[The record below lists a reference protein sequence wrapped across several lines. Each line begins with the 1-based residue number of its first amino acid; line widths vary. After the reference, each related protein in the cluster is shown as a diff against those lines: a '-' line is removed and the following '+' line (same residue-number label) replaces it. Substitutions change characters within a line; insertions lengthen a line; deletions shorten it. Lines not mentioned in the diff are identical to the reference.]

1 MKISTR
7 GRYGLR
13 LLVDLAEHQNE
24 GPVALSHVAQR
35 QELSEKY
42 LQQVALLLT
51 RGGFLVSIKGARGGY
66 RLKDSPE
73 KILIYDVL
81 DFLEGNI
88 TFEETPQGQES
99 AIERVIRLHFY
110 QKLDQEVRK
119 VFENV
124 TLAGVTRAEWFTY
137 MI

>member
-13 LLVDLAEHQNE
+13 LLVDLAEHQDE

-110 QKLDQEVRK
+110 QKLDQKVRK

>member
-13 LLVDLAEHQNE
+13 LLVDLAEHQSE
-24 GPVALSHVAQR
+24 GPVALSHVAHR

-51 RGGFLVSIKGARGGY
+51 RGGFLNSIKGAGGGY
-66 RLKDSPE
+66 QLKDSPE
-73 KILIYDVL
+73 KIFIYDVL
-81 DFLEGNI
+81 TLLEGYI
-88 TFEETPQGQES
+88 SFEETTQGQES
-99 AIERVIRLHFY
+99 VIERVIRLHFY

-119 VFENV
+119 VFEKVSLAEV
-124 TLAGVTRAEWFTY
+124 TKAEWFTY

>member
-24 GPVALSHVAQR
+24 GPVALSHVAHR

-51 RGGFLVSIKGARGGY
+51 RGGFLVSIKGAGGGY
-66 RLKDSPE
+66 QLKESPE
-73 KILIYDVL
+73 KIFIYDVL
-81 DFLEGNI
+81 DLLEGNI
-88 TFEETPQGQES
+88 TFEETSQGQES

-110 QKLDQEVRK
+110 QKLDQEVHK

-124 TLAGVTRAEWFTY
+124 TLAEVTRAEWFTY

>member
-24 GPVALSHVAQR
+24 GPVALSQVAHR

-51 RGGFLVSIKGARGGY
+51 HGGFLTSLKGAGGGY
-66 RLKDSPE
+66 QLKNSPE
-73 KILIYDVL
+73 KIAIYDVL
-81 DFLEGNI
+81 NLLEGNI
-88 TFEETPQGQES
+88 TFEETPPEQES

-110 QKLDQEVRK
+110 RKLDQEIRK

-124 TLAGVTRAEWFTY
+124 SLADVTRAEWFTY

>member
-13 LLVDLAEHQNE
+13 LLVDLAEHQDE

>member
-24 GPVALSHVAQR
+24 GPVALSHVAHR
-35 QELSEKY
+35 QDLSEKY

-51 RGGFLVSIKGARGGY
+51 RGGFLISIKGAGGGY
-66 RLKDSPE
+66 QLKDSPE

-81 DFLEGNI
+81 DLLEGNI
-88 TFEETPQGQES
+88 TFEETSPGQES

-124 TLAGVTRAEWFTY
+124 TLAEVTRAEWFTY

>member
-13 LLVDLAEHQNE
+13 LLVDLAEHRNE
-24 GPVALSHVAQR
+24 GPVALSQVARR

-42 LQQVALLLT
+42 LQQVALMLT
-51 RGGFLVSIKGARGGY
+51 RGGFLTSVKGSGGGY
-66 RLKDSPE
+66 QLKGNPE
-73 KILIYDVL
+73 KIAIYDVL
-81 DFLEGNI
+81 DLQEGTI
-88 TFEETPQGQES
+88 TFAETAPGQES

-110 QKLDQEVRK
+110 QNLDQEVRK
-119 VFENV
+119 VFENIS
-124 TLAGVTRAEWFTY
+124 LAEVTRAEWFTY